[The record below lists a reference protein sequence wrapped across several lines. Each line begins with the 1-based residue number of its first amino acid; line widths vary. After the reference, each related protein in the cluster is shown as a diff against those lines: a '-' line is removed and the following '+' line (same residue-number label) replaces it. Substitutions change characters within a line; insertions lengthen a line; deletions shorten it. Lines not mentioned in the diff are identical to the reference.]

1 MIYYACE
8 NDWYNF
14 LEHHGTKGQKRGVRR
29 YQNPDGS
36 LTPEGR
42 KRYGSMLRD
51 MSIIERRGKIAGQ
64 KYGAYLSKAYKA
76 TDKGKLKKAD
86 KYIAKAEAI
95 DQVHKSDAATYNRM
109 QKELHGLNETARQQ
123 SMRSGD
129 RMIRRDNAAVW
140 GGALA
145 GAIIGAH
152 GGIMVSAMT
161 SSMASSSVRNAID
174 QNINKPYKT
183 AMNYWDE

>member
-14 LEHHGTKGQKRGVRR
+14 LEHHGTKDQKWGVRR

-76 TDKGKLKKAD
+76 TDKGKLK
-86 KYIAKAEAI
+86 
-95 DQVHKSDAATYNRM
+95 
-109 QKELHGLNETARQQ
+109 RQW
-123 SMRSGD
+123 SG
-129 RMIRRDNAAVW
+129 R
-140 GGALA
+140 
-145 GAIIGAH
+145 
-152 GGIMVSAMT
+152 
-161 SSMASSSVRNAID
+161 
-174 QNINKPYKT
+174 KT
-183 AMNYWDE
+183 G